1 MSYSTPSGK
10 QEFLFTGL
18 LNLKQP
24 LVQMQWQRHIS
35 SNTMKNQGNMV
46 SENANSPVTKLKGTE
61 YYNLIYKEFKIAVM
75 MKFNDLKI
83 NSKR

>member
-1 MSYSTPSGK
+1 
-10 QEFLFTGL
+10 
-18 LNLKQP
+18 
-24 LVQMQWQRHIS
+24 
-35 SNTMKNQGNMV
+35 MV